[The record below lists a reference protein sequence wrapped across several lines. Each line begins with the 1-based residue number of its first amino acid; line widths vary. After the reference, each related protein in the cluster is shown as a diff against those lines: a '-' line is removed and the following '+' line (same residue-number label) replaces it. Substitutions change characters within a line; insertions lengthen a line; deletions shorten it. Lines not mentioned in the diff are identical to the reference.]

1 MGKYYR
7 FLVIFLL
14 CLFNI
19 KNSTAEIKQNSGL
32 TDSIVLAD
40 NNTETAMFLREKAM
54 QYSLIDKPS
63 EAINY
68 IQKAIEIN
76 HEAGDSLNLGID
88 YNYKGKIFERQE
100 LFRESAVFY
109 SKSYKLLKDISD
121 SIAWESLKLHIVVSN
136 KGGIS
141 ANNNSLFYLAED
153 HLKYHYNK
161 RKHAELMNVK
171 AVIHVKTGQFK
182 QAINLLDSAITINKE
197 LNNRIKLSINY
208 TNKGGAYYNL
218 KNIDSAQRY
227 LQLAYNTGY
236 KNKTAE
242 QIVRNAINLAAI
254 MQLKKKYDKALSIY
268 NEILSTRYNEMG
280 FETRASL
287 FFNISSVY
295 SKRNNWKMTT
305 RYLDSA
311 SVNAKRCF
319 DYALLVT
326 IYNYKASIEA
336 NNKDFNKAYAYRS
349 ISCNYK
355 DSLKHVELSNAMTNA
370 EWSRKLLE
378 HERKLENQ
386 RSNKLNRYKSEN
398 RILYWISVPA
408 ILFLTILLI
417 YLYIIMRKYTKTK
430 NISINYKNRLNQYKI
445 DLQDKTEKSEATS
458 SLNNSLTN
466 DLSRTLFLLQECRSI
481 LSVFLKRLKK
491 ESHFSNIVTDIETKI
506 KGFNDLANESDL
518 INDNYNNRTI
528 DLKNKITQRYQNL
541 SKSDLKLCLLLKLQY
556 SVKEIAVYNNTTTKS
571 VEVSRYR
578 LRKKLGY
585 DDLSTF
591 IADLDKI

>member
-1 MGKYYR
+1 MS
-7 FLVIFLL
+7 
-14 CLFNI
+14 NI
-19 KNSTAEIKQNSGL
+19 KHSTAEIMQNSAYK
-32 TDSIVLAD
+32 DSIVLVD
-40 NNTETAMFLREKAM
+40 NNKETAMFLREKAL
-54 QYSLIDKPS
+54 QYSLINKPA
-63 EAINY
+63 EAIEY
-68 IQKAIEIN
+68 IQRAIEIN

-109 SKSYKLLKDISD
+109 SKSYKLLKDLSD

-141 ANNNSLFYLAED
+141 ANNNSLFYMAED
-153 HLKYHYNK
+153 HLKYSYNK

-182 QAINLLDSAITINKE
+182 QAIKLLDSAIIINRE
-197 LNNRIKLSINY
+197 LNNKTKLSINY
-208 TNKGGAYYNL
+208 TNKGGAYYNM
-218 KNIDSAQRY
+218 KNIDSAQKY
-227 LQLAYNTGY
+227 LQLGYNTAY
-236 KNKTAE
+236 KEKTAE

-254 MQLKKKYDKALSIY
+254 MQLKRRYDKALNIY
-268 NEILSTRYNEMG
+268 NEILSTRHNEMG

-295 SKRNNWKMTT
+295 SRKGDWNMATQ
-305 RYLDSA
+305 YLDSA

-319 DYALLVT
+319 NYKLLVT

-336 NNKDFNKAYAYRS
+336 RSKDFNKAYVFRS
-349 ISCNYK
+349 ISSNYK

-370 EWSRKLLE
+370 EWSRKLIE

-386 RSNKLNRYKSEN
+386 RSDKLKKYKSAN
-398 RILYWISVPA
+398 KILYWISIPA
-408 ILFLTILLI
+408 ILFLIILLI
-417 YLYIIMRKYTKTK
+417 YVAIIRKKYTKTK
-430 NISINYKNRLNQYKI
+430 NISINYENRLNQYKT
-445 DLQDKTEKSEATS
+445 DLQDTTEKYEATS

-466 DLSRTLFLLQECRSI
+466 DLSRTLFLIQECRSI
-481 LSVFLKRLKK
+481 LSEFLKRIKK
-491 ESHFSNIVTDIETKI
+491 ESHFSSIVTDIETKI
-506 KGFNDLANESDL
+506 RGFNDLANESDL

-585 DDLSTF
+585 EDLNTF
-591 IADLDKI
+591 ISDLNKI